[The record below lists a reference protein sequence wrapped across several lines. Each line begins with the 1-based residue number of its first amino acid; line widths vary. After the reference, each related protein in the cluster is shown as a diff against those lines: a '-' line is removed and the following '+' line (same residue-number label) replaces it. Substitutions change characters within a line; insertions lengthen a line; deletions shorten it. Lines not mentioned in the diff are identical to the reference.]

1 MSIDNP
7 ILKLLSIP
15 LSARQPEI
23 ITVAFDPEGTGPDTH
38 YKVLLVVAAGLRIS
52 KNRNDLAKANPIVWG
67 YRNVWFVFTPSDTTL
82 MIPGSAADLNLMHDT
97 FMSSFTTQKAASFP
111 SPYYEGP
118 FSAWARSL
126 QQDQKRMLVT
136 LLGNDYFT
144 NHYDERVRNADGFV
158 FLKAM
163 HADHFLREVE
173 ELKSKFENT

>member
-1 MSIDNP
+1 MPMNRIHHMRSKFYNDDFFTAMPSLTDDALPMANLI
-7 ILKLLSIP
+7 K
-15 LSARQPEI
+15 ARQPEI

-52 KNRNDLAKANPIVWG
+52 KTRKDLANANPIVWG

-82 MIPGSAADLNLMHDT
+82 MIPGSEADLDLMHDT

-126 QQDQKRMLVT
+126 QREQKKILVT
-136 LLGNDYFT
+136 LLGKRYHYY
-144 NHYDERVRNADGFV
+144 NHHHY
-158 FLKAM
+158 
-163 HADHFLREVE
+163 HHYHHYYY
-173 ELKSKFENT
+173 